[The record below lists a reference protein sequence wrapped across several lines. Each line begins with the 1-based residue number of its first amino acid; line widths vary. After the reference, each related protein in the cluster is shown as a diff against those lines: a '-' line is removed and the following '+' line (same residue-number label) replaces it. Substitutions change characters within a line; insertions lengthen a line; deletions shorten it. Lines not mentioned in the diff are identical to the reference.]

1 MKSLLDLSNLS
12 TESCEY
18 EEAPQLH
25 PSVENVPTEVEET
38 INTDLSENRENAESV
53 KTLLDVVESLENF
66 KDHVL
71 GMKESGIKL
80 THETLNVFNQR
91 IALAFR
97 QGKLEEPLPIHL
109 SQESFTAL
117 FGQDEGYLEVIKRIE
132 AINTKLMEKLN

>member
-25 PSVENVPTEVEET
+25 PSVENVPTEVKET

-71 GMKESGIKL
+71 NMKESGIKL

-97 QGKLEEPLPIHL
+97 QGNLEEPLPIHL

>member
-25 PSVENVPTEVEET
+25 PSVENVPTEVKET

-71 GMKESGIKL
+71 DMKESGIKL

-109 SQESFTAL
+109 SQESFRDL

>member
-25 PSVENVPTEVEET
+25 PSVENVPTEVKET

-71 GMKESGIKL
+71 DMKESGITL

-91 IALAFR
+91 IALAFK
-97 QGKLEEPLPIHL
+97 QGKLEEPLPIYL
-109 SQESFTAL
+109 AQESFANI
-117 FGQDEGYLEVIKRIE
+117 FGRDKGYLEIIKRIE

>member
-1 MKSLLDLSNLS
+1 MKSLLDLFNLS

-25 PSVENVPTEVEET
+25 PSVENVPTEVKET

-71 GMKESGIKL
+71 NMKESGIKL

>member
-25 PSVENVPTEVEET
+25 PSVENVPTEVKET

-71 GMKESGIKL
+71 DMKESGIKL

-109 SQESFTAL
+109 SQESFTDL
-117 FGQDEGYLEVIKRIE
+117 FRQDEGYLEVIKRIE

>member
-25 PSVENVPTEVEET
+25 PSVENVPTEVKET

-71 GMKESGIKL
+71 DMKESGIKL

-109 SQESFTAL
+109 SQESFRDL
-117 FGQDEGYLEVIKRIE
+117 SGQDEGYLEVIKRIE

>member
-25 PSVENVPTEVEET
+25 PSVENVHTEVKET

-71 GMKESGIKL
+71 DMKGSGIKL

>member
-25 PSVENVPTEVEET
+25 PSVENVPTEVKET

-53 KTLLDVVESLENF
+53 KKLLDVVESLENF

-71 GMKESGIKL
+71 NMKESGIKL

>member
-25 PSVENVPTEVEET
+25 PSVENVPTEVKET

-71 GMKESGIKL
+71 DMKESGITL

-91 IALAFR
+91 IALAFK
-97 QGKLEEPLPIHL
+97 QGNLEEPLPIYL
-109 SQESFTAL
+109 AQESL
-117 FGQDEGYLEVIKRIE
+117 GDIFGRDKGYLEVIKRIE

>member
-1 MKSLLDLSNLS
+1 MKSLLDLSSLS

-25 PSVENVPTEVEET
+25 PSVENVPTEVKET

-71 GMKESGIKL
+71 DMKESGIKL

-91 IALAFR
+91 IALAFK
-97 QGKLEEPLPIHL
+97 QGNLEEPLPIYL
-109 SQESFTAL
+109 SQESFSEI
-117 FGQDEGYLEVIKRIE
+117 FERDEGYLEIIKRIE

>member
-25 PSVENVPTEVEET
+25 PSVENVPTEVKET
-38 INTDLSENRENAESV
+38 INTDLSGNRENAESV

-71 GMKESGIKL
+71 DMKESGIKL

>member
-1 MKSLLDLSNLS
+1 MKSLLDLSSLS

-25 PSVENVPTEVEET
+25 PSVENVPTEVKET

-71 GMKESGIKL
+71 DMKESGIKL

-91 IALAFR
+91 IALAFK
-97 QGKLEEPLPIHL
+97 QGNLEEPLPIYL
-109 SQESFTAL
+109 SQESFSEI
-117 FGQDEGYLEVIKRIE
+117 FGRDEGYLEIIKRIE

>member
-25 PSVENVPTEVEET
+25 PSVENAPTEVKET

-71 GMKESGIKL
+71 DMKESGIKL

-109 SQESFTAL
+109 SQESFTDL
-117 FGQDEGYLEVIKRIE
+117 FGRDEGYLEVIKRIE

>member
-25 PSVENVPTEVEET
+25 PSVENVPTEVKET

-71 GMKESGIKL
+71 DMKESGIKL

-91 IALAFR
+91 ITLAFK
-97 QGKLEEPLPIHL
+97 QGNLEEPLPIYL
-109 SQESFTAL
+109 SQESFSEI
-117 FGQDEGYLEVIKRIE
+117 FGRDEGYLEVIKRIE

>member
-1 MKSLLDLSNLS
+1 MKSLLGLSNLS
-12 TESCEY
+12 TESREY

-71 GMKESGIKL
+71 DMKESGITL

-91 IALAFR
+91 IAMAFK
-97 QGKLEEPLPIHL
+97 QGKLEEPLPIYL
-109 SQESFTAL
+109 AQESFTDI
-117 FGQDEGYLEVIKRIE
+117 FGQDKGYLEVIKRIE

>member
-25 PSVENVPTEVEET
+25 PSVENVPTEVKET

-71 GMKESGIKL
+71 NMKESGIKL

-109 SQESFTAL
+109 SQESFRDL
-117 FGQDEGYLEVIKRIE
+117 FGQYEGYLEVIKRIE

>member
-25 PSVENVPTEVEET
+25 PSVENVPTEVKET

-71 GMKESGIKL
+71 DMKESGIKL

>member
-1 MKSLLDLSNLS
+1 MKSLLGLSNLS

-25 PSVENVPTEVEET
+25 PSVENVPTEVKET

-71 GMKESGIKL
+71 DMKESGIKL

-109 SQESFTAL
+109 SQESFTDL

>member
-71 GMKESGIKL
+71 NMKESGIKL

-97 QGKLEEPLPIHL
+97 QGKLEEPLPIYL
-109 SQESFTAL
+109 TQESFTDI
-117 FGQDEGYLEVIKRIE
+117 FGQDKGYLEVIKRIE

>member
-25 PSVENVPTEVEET
+25 PSVENVPTEVKET

-71 GMKESGIKL
+71 DMKESGIKL

-109 SQESFTAL
+109 SQESFTDL

>member
-25 PSVENVPTEVEET
+25 PSVENVPTEVKET
-38 INTDLSENRENAESV
+38 INTDLSDNRENAESV

-71 GMKESGIKL
+71 NMKESGIKL

>member
-18 EEAPQLH
+18 EEASQLH
-25 PSVENVPTEVEET
+25 PSVENVPTEVKET

-71 GMKESGIKL
+71 DMKESGITL

-91 IALAFR
+91 IALAFK
-97 QGKLEEPLPIHL
+97 QGKLEEPLPIYL
-109 SQESFTAL
+109 AQESFSDI
-117 FGQDEGYLEVIKRIE
+117 FGRDKGYLEIIKRIE

>member
-25 PSVENVPTEVEET
+25 PSVENVPTEVKET

-71 GMKESGIKL
+71 NMKESGIKL